1 MSRRTTKSILSRDE
15 ISLLL
20 YSEETKNTKIYGNLY
35 EVLVQIK
42 DLKAIS
48 LDELNKYNL
57 NDVGRAALSYN
68 KNTLMDNV
76 KGEWYVEADSAEDV
90 NKKVRCGL
98 CNTPNK
104 YLFYIRNRINN
115 ARLNVG
121 SFCMT
126 KFPGIEGYTEYK
138 YHLEQKIKN
147 QKIAFRRTEF
157 HNKIPNVNSILDS
170 ASFYFDNL
178 PILLSADIYF
188 PLKETVKNLRLIYS
202 VGRRIEGDANNRLF
216 F

>member
-157 HNKIPNVNSILDS
+157 HNKIPNPDKPEKFILYIS
-170 ASFYFDNL
+170 PLCYSKEKGG
-178 PILLSADIYF
+178 F
-188 PLKETVKNLRLIYS
+188 PLCYLRINTSIKFTASLP
-202 VGRRIEGDANNRLF
+202 VMTA
-216 F
+216 